1 MGLADF
7 PRENLELVLGLLCR
21 RGHARRRLLAH
32 LDSRGGRVHVHVSR
46 ACLTDTF
53 AALADVWGV
62 IALFAKLVGH
72 DVRIREQSVV
82 APLVCLDPWQ
92 SMVCARILHEVSD
105 GTSQLAGK
113 KRGNDIRAHQVG
125 WQYPRVHP
133 VRWACQVCVKIAAL
147 ENGVAE

>member
-1 MGLADF
+1 M
-7 PRENLELVLGLLCR
+7 
-21 RGHARRRLLAH
+21 
-32 LDSRGGRVHVHVSR
+32 
-46 ACLTDTF
+46 
-53 AALADVWGV
+53 WGV

-82 APLVCLDPWQ
+82 APLEQSVQ

-133 VRWACQVCVKIAAL
+133 VRWACQVCVKIATSIGHLAG
-147 ENGVAE
+147 NNHRGTRASRVPDCSPPTGGRGVRSAAVAHTCSDQYS